1 MKDFFKG
8 AAKISLALVLAVVA
22 LTVLGVGANLGY
34 EAYKEKQAK
43 PYEETK
49 YWIEDLSQ
57 HLEMKMSARTK
68 LVDESMYFIVNF
80 VGSPPFLT
88 DPRLAAR
95 NRDGSFTISFL
106 DADGFKVHEE
116 KVLLTAFTSN
126 LNEKGEK
133 AGLEYQSTQFMS
145 VDKYARFADIEV
157 AWTIDTKAIPLAAPR
172 DTPELP
178 DHCAP
183 NLSRAERMRR
193 LGAHGQ
199 IREAGK
205 DNYEVGNRSL
215 YFFYDGSL
223 LTCR

>member
-8 AAKISLALVLAVVA
+8 AAKIGVALFGAVVA
-22 LTVLGVGANLGY
+22 LALLGTIASIGY
-34 EAYKEKQAK
+34 EAYKKRQVK
-43 PYEETK
+43 PLEATK
-49 YWIEDLSQ
+49 FWTEDLSQ
-57 HLEMKMSARTK
+57 HLGMTLTARTK
-68 LVDESMYFIVNF
+68 LVDGTIYLSTLF

-95 NRDGSFTISFL
+95 NRDGAITVSFA
-106 DADGFKVHEE
+106 DADGFKLHEE
-116 KVLLTAFTSN
+116 KIPISSFTSR
-126 LNEKGEK
+126 LNDKGEK
-133 AGLEYQSTQFMS
+133 AGLEYQSSQYMDAEKYERIAH
-145 VDKYARFADIEV
+145 VDV
-157 AWTIDTKAIPLAAPR
+157 SWNLDTKPVPAMVPKEA
-172 DTPELP
+172 PELP

-183 NLSRAERMRR
+183 NLSRAERMKR

-205 DNYEVGNRSL
+205 DNYEVGSRSL